1 MRPDLGD
8 VLSTVQ
14 RLLQAEISP
23 ALEDP
28 FVREQVMYATLLLE
42 YAKKAWPIE
51 HRAIADEHRDLDT
64 TLRALLPHLASLP
77 GDVPAGLLRDVRAH
91 LAASSA
97 DRPDAALD
105 AIMERDRG
113 GRQLVDR
120 AVALGTPSS
129 ECVAADAR
137 ERLHTTIDGYLVRS
151 ASRQEAAI
159 ALLGFAW

>member
-77 GDVPAGLLRDVRAH
+77 GDVPAGNAR
-91 LAASSA
+91 A

-129 ECVAADAR
+129 ERVAADAR